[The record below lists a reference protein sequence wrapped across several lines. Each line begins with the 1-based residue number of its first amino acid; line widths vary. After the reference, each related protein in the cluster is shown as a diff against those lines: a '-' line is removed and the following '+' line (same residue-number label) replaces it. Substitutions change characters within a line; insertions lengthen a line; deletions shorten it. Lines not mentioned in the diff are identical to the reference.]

1 MATRQTLVRYGLKP
15 AVFVLCLLPLLQQGW
30 LAYTGNLGANPIGE
44 LTNET
49 GVWSLRLLLVTLAIT
64 PLRRLTGWG
73 WLISV
78 RRMLGL
84 YAFAYGM
91 LHLAV
96 YWGLNQYFD
105 LSLIAGDLKR
115 PYIVAGYLAL
125 LFMVPLAAT
134 STDAMVRRLGRRW
147 QKLHRLVYAVAILGV
162 VHYLL
167 LVKIDFLPPVAYAAV
182 LAVLLAWR
190 LWAWQIA
197 PRLGS
202 LLRRGEPVTPP
213 RLVSHR

>member
-1 MATRQTLVRYGLKP
+1 MSTKQTFIRYGLKP
-15 AVFVLCLLPLLQQGW
+15 AVFVLCLLPLLQQAW

-44 LTNET
+44 LTNES

-64 PLRRLTGWG
+64 PLRRLTGLN

-84 YAFAYGM
+84 YAFTYGV

-105 LSLIAGDLKR
+105 LELIIGDLKR
-115 PYIVAGYLAL
+115 PYIIAGYLSL
-125 LFMVPLAAT
+125 LLMVPLAAT

-147 QKLHRLVYAVAILGV
+147 QKLHRMVYAVAVLGV
-162 VHYLL
+162 LHYLL
-167 LVKIDFLPPVAYAAV
+167 LVKIDFLPPLGYAVA
-182 LAVLLAWR
+182 LALLLAWR
-190 LWAWQIA
+190 VWAWQIA
-197 PRLGS
+197 PRLAGP
-202 LLRRGEPVTPP
+202 LRRRAASPAASSLP
-213 RLVSHR
+213 